1 MNELFQVLY
10 AVSYKALP
18 LLVAMVLHEY
28 AHGWVADKCGDSTAK
43 MQGRLT
49 MNPLAHIDP
58 FGTIIVPLICLMLPG
73 SFLLGWAKPVPV
85 DPRNMRQPR
94 RDMALVAAAG
104 PGMNFLLAL
113 GSGAMLTLLLSIDPS
128 LLATDPH
135 DAAAEPNTSAAAIVL
150 LPLAVMAFY
159 SVLVNVFLGIF
170 NLMPIPPLDGGRILV
185 SLLPPRPAL
194 ALARVEPYGMMI
206 LVGLL
211 VFDRELRIIH
221 TFTSTFASGLSGTIL
236 STAVGLISGISP

>member
-1 MNELFQVLY
+1 MNDLSQFLY
-10 AVSYKALP
+10 SISYKALP
-18 LLVAMVLHEY
+18 LLFAMVLHEY
-28 AHGWVADKCGDSTAK
+28 AHGWVANQCGDSTAK
-43 MQGRLT
+43 RQGRLT
-49 MNPLAHIDP
+49 LNPLAHIDL
-58 FGTIIVPLICLMLPG
+58 FGTIIVPLLCLMLPG

-104 PGMNFLLAL
+104 PCMNFLVAVGSAVLLA
-113 GSGAMLTLLLSIDPS
+113 LLLSIHPS
-128 LLATDPH
+128 LLSADSRP
-135 DAAAEPNTSAAAIVL
+135 AAPDQDTMWAPVIL

-170 NLMPIPPLDGGRILV
+170 NLMPIPPLDGGRIMLSV
-185 SLLPPRPAL
+185 LPARPAL
-194 ALARVEPYGMMI
+194 ALARMEPYGMMI

-236 STAVGLISGISP
+236 STAVGFSAGASP

>member
-1 MNELFQVLY
+1 MNDLSQLLY

-18 LLVAMVLHEY
+18 LLFAIVLHEY
-28 AHGWVADKCGDSTAK
+28 AHGWVADKCGDSTARRL
-43 MQGRLT
+43 GRLT
-49 MNPLAHIDP
+49 VNPLAHIDP
-58 FGTIIVPLICLMLPG
+58 FGTIIVPLICLLLPG

-104 PGMNFLLAL
+104 PGMNFLLAV
-113 GSGAMLTLLLSIDPS
+113 GSAVVLAWIVSINPS
-128 LLATDPH
+128 LLSMDSG
-135 DAAAEPNTSAAAIVL
+135 DAAPDEETSWATLML

-170 NLMPIPPLDGGRILV
+170 NLMPIPPLDGGRIMV
-185 SLLPPRPAL
+185 SVLPPQPAL
-194 ALARVEPYGMMI
+194 ALARLEPYGMMI

-221 TFTSTFASGLSGTIL
+221 TFTSTFASNLSGTIL
-236 STAVGLISGISP
+236 STAVGFSAGTSP

>member
-1 MNELFQVLY
+1 MNDLSQLLY

-18 LLVAMVLHEY
+18 LLFAIVLHEY
-28 AHGWVADKCGDSTAK
+28 AHGWVADKCGDSTARRL
-43 MQGRLT
+43 GRLT
-49 MNPLAHIDP
+49 VNPLAHIDP
-58 FGTIIVPLICLMLPG
+58 FGTIIVPLICLLLPG

-104 PGMNFLLAL
+104 PGMNFLLAV
-113 GSGAMLTLLLSIDPS
+113 GSAVVLAWIVSINPALLSMDS
-128 LLATDPH
+128 G
-135 DAAAEPNTSAAAIVL
+135 DAAPDEETSWATLML

-170 NLMPIPPLDGGRILV
+170 NLMPIPPLDGGRIMV
-185 SLLPPRPAL
+185 SVLPPQPAL
-194 ALARVEPYGMMI
+194 ALARLEPYGMMI

-221 TFTSTFASGLSGTIL
+221 TFTSTFASNLSGTIL
-236 STAVGLISGISP
+236 STAVGFSAGTSP

>member
-1 MNELFQVLY
+1 MNDLPQLLLVI
-10 AVSYKALP
+10 SYKALP
-18 LLVAMVLHEY
+18 LLFAMVLHEY

-58 FGTIIVPLICLMLPG
+58 FGTIIVPLICLLLPG
-73 SFLLGWAKPVPV
+73 SFLFGWAKPVPV
-85 DPRNMRQPR
+85 DARNMRQPR

-104 PGMNFLLAL
+104 PGMNFLLAVFSAVL
-113 GSGAMLTLLLSIDPS
+113 LSLLLSVDPS
-128 LLATDPH
+128 LLATDPRESPSE
-135 DAAAEPNTSAAAIVL
+135 ASAAAFL
-150 LPLAVMAFY
+150 LRPIAVMALF
-159 SVLVNVFLGIF
+159 SVLVNVFLGVF
-170 NLMPIPPLDGGRILV
+170 NLMPIPPLDGGRVLL

-194 ALARVEPYGMMI
+194 ALARLEPYGMMI

-221 TFTSTFASGLSGTIL
+221 TFTSTFVSVLSGTIL
-236 STAVGLISGISP
+236 STALGFGAGASR